1 MEDGVSDEEKRERMK
16 ELLEVQ
22 RGIASEGFRRFIG
35 RTLTVL
41 FESDGGEGMCSGKS
55 DEFIIVEAKADSSV
69 IGSRKQV
76 KITKAFNW
84 ALQGEII

>member
-1 MEDGVSDEEKRERMK
+1 MDDAVSDEEKRERMK
-16 ELLEVQ
+16 ELLDVQ
-22 RGIASEGFRRFIG
+22 RGIASEGFKRFVG

-41 FESDGGEGMCSGKS
+41 FESENSEGMCSGKS
-55 DEFIIVEAKADSSV
+55 DEFIIVETKADSSV

-76 KITKAFNW
+76 KITTAFNW